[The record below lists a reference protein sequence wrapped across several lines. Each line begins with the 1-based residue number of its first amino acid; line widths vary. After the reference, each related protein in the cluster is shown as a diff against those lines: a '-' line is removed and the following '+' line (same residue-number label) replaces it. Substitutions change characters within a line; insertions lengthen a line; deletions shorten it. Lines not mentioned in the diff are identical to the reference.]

1 MAIVDAA
8 IYLLTFGPL
17 AVAKQILQAMHLS

>member
-1 MAIVDAA
+1 MVALVDGL

-17 AVAKQILQAMHLS
+17 AVAKMAAQALGF